1 MTPAAKRTARKSTA
15 KKSAPKPKPK
25 TTKRASKRKAPAPA
39 PVVIRAPES
48 TPVSDHAAFVAPP
61 APKKGKRVHG
71 KFSMPKADYAL
82 IDSLKTSAKKAGR
95 PVKKNELLRAGLR
108 ALASLDPV
116 SLRLALAPVQPAVN
130 AKKGA
135 KKK

>member
-1 MTPAAKRTARKSTA
+1 MTPAAKRTARKTNA
-15 KKSAPKPKPK
+15 KKTAPKPKA
-25 TTKRASKRKAPAPA
+25 TKRAPTRKAAKPAPA
-39 PVVIRAPES
+39 TIRAPES
-48 TPVSDHAAFVAPP
+48 TPVSDHAAYLAPP
-61 APKKGKRVHG
+61 APKQGKRVHG

-82 IDSLKTSAKKAGR
+82 IDALKTSAKKAGR

-116 SLRLALAPVQPAVN
+116 SLRLALAPVQPEKAAK